1 MDRIVVVFFHY
12 MIGGLILAVCYMYEN
27 DNFFICFYGYLPRE
41 NRRTPESHGWISVYS
56 FGIHVKAVQ
65 CIVIKLQLYPGK
77 STGIFN

>member
-1 MDRIVVVFFHY
+1 MSDFSCLLHVRKRQFFY
-12 MIGGLILAVCYMYEN
+12 L
-27 DNFFICFYGYLPRE
+27 FYGYLPRE